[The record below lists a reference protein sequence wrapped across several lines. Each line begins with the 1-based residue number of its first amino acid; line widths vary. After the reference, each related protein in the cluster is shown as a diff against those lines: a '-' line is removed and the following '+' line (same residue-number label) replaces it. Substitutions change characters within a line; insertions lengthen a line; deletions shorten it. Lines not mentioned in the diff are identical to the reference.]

1 MKTGLKTIGNAT
13 LLAYDQNK
21 PVIVTDPWLNDHS
34 AYFGSWTLPY
44 KIPEDILQ
52 DIFNA
57 EFIWL
62 SHGHPDHINPDSIL
76 EFKDK
81 TILLADHVGNRI
93 KDNLIEL
100 GFNVKIL
107 TDRKWIKLSN
117 KIKIFSIADYAQN
130 SILLIDINE
139 HLFVNLNDSPE
150 RWWGRTIKKI
160 IKRYDNSYVLKLM
173 GASDADMINF
183 YNEKGEPM
191 PRLPET
197 KILNGKKLYE
207 LAKYWG
213 TTAVIPF
220 SNFHKYQR
228 SDTNWIN
235 EHIMKLEDYKVGFPD
250 KGDVRYIEPF
260 AIIDCIS
267 GEISSINPSKTEDKI
282 YRPEDF
288 GDNWSDTL
296 TKKDFNQII
305 NYFKKKEKIKTFLGF
320 INFKVGGVD
329 NIVML
334 NKRLKTGI
342 TFEVPRTSLLM
353 AIKYEIFDDLLIGN
367 FAKTT
372 LHNIESLY
380 NPNFNLFLTK
390 IADNGRA
397 RSLKEI
403 EIYFNAYKSRNYLD
417 YYIEHLQSES
427 LRYIR
432 KIIHRNNYTTN
443 IARSIKRL
451 VSI

>member
-1 MKTGLKTIGNAT
+1 
-13 LLAYDQNK
+13 
-21 PVIVTDPWLNDHS
+21 
-34 AYFGSWTLPY
+34 
-44 KIPEDILQ
+44 
-52 DIFNA
+52 
-57 EFIWL
+57 
-62 SHGHPDHINPDSIL
+62 
-76 EFKDK
+76 
-81 TILLADHVGNRI
+81 
-93 KDNLIEL
+93 
-100 GFNVKIL
+100 
-107 TDRKWIKLSN
+107 
-117 KIKIFSIADYAQN
+117 
-130 SILLIDINE
+130 
-139 HLFVNLNDSPE
+139 
-150 RWWGRTIKKI
+150 
-160 IKRYDNSYVLKLM
+160 
-173 GASDADMINF
+173 
-183 YNEKGEPM
+183 
-191 PRLPET
+191 
-197 KILNGKKLYE
+197 
-207 LAKYWG
+207 
-213 TTAVIPF
+213 
-220 SNFHKYQR
+220 
-228 SDTNWIN
+228 
-235 EHIMKLEDYKVGFPD
+235 MKLEDYKVGFPD